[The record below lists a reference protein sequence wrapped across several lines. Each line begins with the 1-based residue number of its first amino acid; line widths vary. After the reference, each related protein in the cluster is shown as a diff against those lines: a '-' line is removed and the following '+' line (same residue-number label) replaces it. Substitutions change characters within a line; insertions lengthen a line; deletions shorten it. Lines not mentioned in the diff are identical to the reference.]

1 MKAVV
6 LAAGEGLRLRPFT
19 VNRPKV
25 MIKIANKPIIE
36 YVIQAL
42 LANNIREIEIV
53 VGYRKEQIMT
63 YFGDGSKWGAKINF
77 VAQDKQLGTAHALYQ
92 AKDRLKGRFLVL
104 PGDNIIEPE
113 TIKPVA
119 HEMDDWASVIAHSS
133 TPSKYGVVTL
143 EGKPIKKIIEK
154 PDQEISNLISTGIYQ
169 LSDAIFPEIET
180 VSTHLKQNDLT
191 SVIQHCIDEGRRV
204 LGEMTEG
211 RWIDAVFPWDI
222 LTLNSE
228 ALKATDVCRAGKVE
242 SNVYINGPVS
252 VGEGSIIRSGTYI
265 QGPVVI
271 GKGCDVG
278 PNVVLMAPTTLG
290 NNVTVNPF
298 TEIRSSV
305 VMSDI
310 SIGAHSVISH
320 SIVGDGCQI
329 GTHFSSASEKA
340 KIVLDNEFF
349 DVEHIGS
356 IIGDDVKIGNQV
368 VINSGTI
375 IGPNSKIASHKHITT
390 NVADKSTV
398 V

>member
-42 LANNIREIEIV
+42 LANNVREMEIV

-77 VAQDKQLGTAHALYQ
+77 VSQDKQLGTAHALYQ
-92 AKDRLKGRFLVL
+92 ARDRLKGKFLVL
-104 PGDNIIEPE
+104 PGDNIIEPD

-119 HEMDDWASVIAHSS
+119 KEMDDWASVISHSE
-133 TPSKYGVVTL
+133 TPSKYGVVQL
-143 EGKPIKKIIEK
+143 EGKSIKKITEK
-154 PDQEISNLISTGIYQ
+154 PDQEISNLIATGIYQ

-180 VSTHLKQNDLT
+180 VSTHMKKNDLT
-191 SVIQHCIDEGRRV
+191 SVIQHCLDEGRRV
-204 LGEMTEG
+204 NGEMTEG

-222 LTLNSE
+222 LDLNSE
-228 ALKATDVCRAGKVE
+228 ALKAMEVSRAGKVE
-242 SNVYINGPVS
+242 SNVYMNGPVS
-252 VGEGSIIRSGTYI
+252 VGEGSVIRSGTYI

-278 PNVVLMAPTTLG
+278 PNVVLMPPTTLG

-305 VMSDI
+305 VMSDV
-310 SIGAHSVISH
+310 SIGAHSVVSH
-320 SIVGDGCQI
+320 TIVGDGCQI
-329 GTHFSSASEKA
+329 GSHFSSSSEKA
-340 KIVLDNEFF
+340 KIVLDNEFC
-349 DVEHIGS
+349 DIEHIGS
-356 IIGDDVKIGNQV
+356 IIGDDVRIGNQV
-368 VINSGTI
+368 VVSSGVI
-375 IGPNSKIASHKHITT
+375 IGPNTRIASHKHITT